1 MTIMSNAKD
10 AAEHATDAI
19 KDTGASAKSSLLDV
33 GVQLMRLFNDARA
46 MESRGVES
54 LLGRVGLQRQQS
66 AAVPVLWFAAGAA
79 VATGA
84 TLLLAPT
91 SGAELRKK
99 LSGMLSSVEKSASK
113 ELQEIETS
121 IGSALHPVAKKTEV
135 DGHRAAAPNTPAKS

>member
-66 AAVPVLWFAAGAA
+66 AAVPVLWFAAGWL
-79 VATGA
+79 
-84 TLLLAPT
+84 LLLAP
-91 SGAELRKK
+91 SF
-99 LSGMLSSVEKSASK
+99 VKS
-113 ELQEIETS
+113 
-121 IGSALHPVAKKTEV
+121 
-135 DGHRAAAPNTPAKS
+135 